1 MHPVPGVKFFGL
13 IKIRALTTMVIKFT
27 RMIFERLDA
36 LNTLKIYYDRF
47 ANC

>member
-1 MHPVPGVKFFGL
+1 
-13 IKIRALTTMVIKFT
+13 MVIKFT